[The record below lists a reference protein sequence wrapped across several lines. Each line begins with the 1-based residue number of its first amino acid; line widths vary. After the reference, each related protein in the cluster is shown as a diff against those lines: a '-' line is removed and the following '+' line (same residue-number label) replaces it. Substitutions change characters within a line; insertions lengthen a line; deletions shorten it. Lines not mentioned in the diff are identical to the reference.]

1 MTFPKVLNDYIELYV
16 QMVVPYYK
24 DRLEK
29 LLTIKKYY
37 LLSVARAEGFTAFE
51 YEMQYHRHELDDW
64 LEKHVRKNAETF
76 CKKLMNRVEKKCGN
90 IVNVDDLHLNGSEL
104 NGIVIGDKGTANVY
118 TVLAGG
124 YNVQCL
130 HQRVLVK

>member
-1 MTFPKVLNDYIELYV
+1 MTYPKVLADYIEYYV
-16 QMVVPYYK
+16 QTLVPYYK
-24 DRLEK
+24 KRLQK
-29 LLTIKKYY
+29 LLALEKYY
-37 LLSVARAEGFTAFE
+37 LSSVAQANGFTLFE

-64 LEKHVRKNAETF
+64 LEKHVRKDAETF

-90 IVNVDDLHLNGSEL
+90 IVNVDDLHLNGTEL
-104 NGIVIGDKGTANVY
+104 NGIVIGDKGIANVY
-118 TVLAGG
+118 TILAGG